1 MRILICDDEKGRR
14 ERWEEQLRELLEPD
28 HQVVSISRDFGDHYR
43 VLTQRRERA
52 RGLRSPDATVPLDEL
67 PLDDDWTD
75 TDFDAADVLLVD
87 YDLFNFAHDNYLTG
101 AIVAYLARCFSRCR
115 TIVSVNEFGP
125 NPFDLTL
132 AGNPMSFADVTIGEL
147 QLSNPALWFGFP
159 SDESSSSGFRPWTW
173 QPLLDHAER
182 QAARA
187 QAVIDRLEEQLVD
200 VTGLRGHGELLP
212 RSTIG
217 LLGLEGAR
225 ATLADVARG
234 PQLGLR
240 RGDEPGSK
248 LALAR
253 IAAASGARWLE
264 RVVLPLQD
272 VLIDAPHLVQRNAA
286 LLDTEDVETAN
297 WSVTSRLPATHEACG
312 LRPAALKHRHL
323 APLWLARPAF
333 IWPGI
338 STDSEVPGVADPFA
352 TPAVDTVFC
361 EDVSAFIPRAQAR
374 RFVSKLDSSSP
385 VRWIADPDQSG
396 LVGLHD
402 VEYQPRA
409 RLAM

>member
-1 MRILICDDEKGRR
+1 MRIVICDDEEGRR
-14 ERWEEQLRELLEPD
+14 ERWEEQLRALLEPD
-28 HQVVSISRDFGDHYR
+28 HEVVSISRDFGEHYR

-52 RGLRSPDATVPLDEL
+52 RGLRSPHSVVPLDEL

-75 TDFDAADVLLVD
+75 TDFDAADVLLLD
-87 YDLFNFAHDNYLTG
+87 YDLFDFARDNYLTG

-132 AGNPMSFADVTIGEL
+132 VGNPVSFADVTIGED

-159 SDESSSSGFRPWTW
+159 VDDSAAIGFRPWTW
-173 QPLLDHAER
+173 QPLLDHAVR

-187 QAVIDRLEEQLVD
+187 EEVMDRLEEQLVD
-200 VTGLRGHGELLP
+200 VTALRGHDALLP

-217 LLGLEGAR
+217 LLGPDSVHV
-225 ATLADVARG
+225 TLADIARG

-248 LALAR
+248 RALAR

-286 LLDTEDVETAN
+286 LLEAEDVETADWN
-297 WSVTSRLPATHEACG
+297 VTARLPATHEACG
-312 LRPAALKHRHL
+312 LRPAAIEYRHL

-333 IWPGI
+333 LWPGV
-338 STDSEVPGVADPFA
+338 STDSAVPGVADPFA

-361 EDVSAFIPRAQAR
+361 EDVSAFLPRAQAR
-374 RFVSKLDSSSP
+374 RFISKLDSSSP
-385 VRWIADPDQSG
+385 VRWIADPDDSG
-396 LVGLHD
+396 LTGLHE